1 MEQIVK
7 FLKGAGIVLVDGVL
21 AGLEEVVRNEKE
33 SIRLNQR
40 DRDIH
45 SAILCL
51 LENKSTK
58 ADDIR
63 SLLHKY
69 FGVDSISEADKYIKE
84 ARIQFQYIKLQGYL
98 GLDGAE
104 WVKYKREFDVVRKL
118 DSNEKLLEL
127 SVEKLKDAI
136 EKK

>member
-40 DRDIH
+40 DKDIH

-63 SLLHKY
+63 ALLHKY
-69 FGVDSISEADKYIKE
+69 FDVDSISKADMYIKE
-84 ARIQFQYIKLQGYL
+84 ARIQFQYSKLQEHL
-98 GLDGAE
+98 GLKGAE
-104 WVKYKREFDVVRKL
+104 WMKYRKDFDVVRKL
-118 DSNEKLLEL
+118 ESNEKLLEL
-127 SVEKLKDAI
+127 SVEKLKVAI
-136 EKK
+136 EKR